1 MKSANFSRWIA
12 ALAVMTFV
20 SGCTPIV
27 SSDVVTFHDSPMP
40 AGETIRVEA
49 IDPNKEGSLEFRNY
63 ATLISEELHKI
74 GYNPVQGT
82 ADADLI
88 AEVDYSVQLGPTNV
102 TVDPGMNYARYHF
115 YAGRYYDPFYFGMYD
130 NFGAFGPQTYSTTTY
145 ERVLQLNIVETSGER
160 QRIFEGR
167 VQSAGQ
173 QALLPEVMPYL
184 ITAMFR
190 NFPGENGMTKVVT
203 IEADEPE
210 PMPEDR
216 LNQ

>member
-1 MKSANFSRWIA
+1 MKPDKFSGWLA
-12 ALAVMTFV
+12 AVAVMTLV

-40 AGETIRVEA
+40 AGETIRIEA
-49 IDPNKEGSLEFRNY
+49 LDPNKEGSLEFRNY
-63 ATLISEELHKI
+63 ATLIGEELRRI
-74 GYNPVQGT
+74 GYNPVEGT

-88 AEVDYSVQLGPTNV
+88 AEVDYSVELGPTDV
-102 TVDPGMNYARYHF
+102 TVDPGTSFARYHF

-130 NFGAFGPQTYSTTTY
+130 PFGTPQVYSTTTY
-145 ERVLQLNIVETSGER
+145 ERVLQLNIVETTGER
-160 QRIFEGR
+160 ERIFEGR

-190 NFPGENGMTKVVT
+190 NFPGENGVTKVVT